1 MRHCISSTFFFV
13 NMGNKT
19 NTDNWGARER
29 LLYLERLAY
38 WRGWVRR
45 GDLSEK
51 FGISIPQASADIAE
65 YLKRNVPALRYD
77 LREKRYVANPGMT
90 PVFERGGLDEAVQL
104 LISGGANVAHV
115 NRIARID
122 LPHRH
127 AAPEV
132 VHDLVRAVFAGGSI
146 GLYYYSV
153 NSGTEGWRTVS
164 PHAFAHDGY
173 RWHVRAWCHED
184 MVYKDFVLGR
194 IARVR
199 ASNKHSDSLPPDAEW
214 LEFVNVRFRAHRGLS
229 AVQREALERDFAM
242 KEGVAVVRVRKAM
255 LLYTLVY
262 LGLDNSG
269 TAPVRRLDL
278 VGKKKSPVRRKK

>member
-1 MRHCISSTFFFV
+1 
-13 NMGNKT
+13 MGNKT

-77 LREKRYVANPGMT
+77 LSQKRYVANPGMT

-104 LISGGANVAHV
+104 LVSGGAEVAHV
-115 NRIARID
+115 DRVARID

-127 AAPEV
+127 ASPEV
-132 VHDLVRAVFAGGSI
+132 VRDLVRAVFAVALI
-146 GLYYYSV
+146 DLYYYSV

-184 MVYKDFVLGR
+184 SVYKDFVLGR
-194 IARVR
+194 IAQVR
-199 ASNKHSDSLPPDAEW
+199 ASDRNSDSRPPDAEW

-269 TAPVRRLDL
+269 TVPVRRLEL
-278 VGKKKSPVRRKK
+278 VGKTKSPVRRQK